1 MKVVKFARN
10 NGYVETI
17 TGRRR
22 YLDHIN
28 SGEPQ
33 LKSMTNIY
41 FFLFYW
47 LLTYHLQPITD
58 QAERQA
64 INSTIQGSAAD
75 IAKSAILRMEKNIE
89 RYREKLGLAENS
101 VHLVL
106 HLHDELIFE
115 VPTEKAKKIA
125 KVLSLTMENS
135 VKLTVP
141 LRVKLKV
148 GRSWGELQ
156 EVKV

>member
-33 LKSMTNIY
+33 LKSMDKFY
-41 FFLFYW
+41 SDLFGVSPFLFY
-47 LLTYHLQPITD
+47 IIAD

-89 RYREKLGLAENS
+89 RYREKLGLAEHS
-101 VHLVL
+101 VNLVL

-115 VPTEKAKKIA
+115 VPIEKARKIA

-141 LRVKLKV
+141 LRVKLKI

>member
-1 MKVVKFARN
+1 M
-10 NGYVETI
+10 I
-17 TGRRR
+17 
-22 YLDHIN
+22 YLDI
-28 SGEPQ
+28 
-33 LKSMTNIY
+33 LL
-41 FFLFYW
+41 FLLY
-47 LLTYHLQPITD
+47 TIVG

-75 IAKSAILRMEKNIE
+75 IAKGAILRMEKNIV
-89 RYREKLGLAENS
+89 RYREKLGLAEHS

-115 VPTEKAKKIA
+115 VPIEKAKKIA

-141 LRVKLKV
+141 LRVKLKI

-156 EVKV
+156 EVKA

>member
-28 SGEPQ
+28 SGELQ
-33 LKSMTNIY
+33 LKSLYIKHTFQNFFRSNNI
-41 FFLFYW
+41 FL
-47 LLTYHLQPITD
+47 TA

-75 IAKSAILRMEKNIE
+75 IAKSAILRMEKNLG
-89 RYREKLGLAENS
+89 RYREKLGLAKNA
-101 VHLVL
+101 VNLVL

-115 VPTEKAKKIA
+115 VPTDKAKKVA
-125 KVLSLTMENS
+125 KVLSLTMENC
-135 VKLTVP
+135 VKLNVP
-141 LRVKLKV
+141 LRVKLKI
-148 GRSWGELQ
+148 GRSWGELL